1 MTQTTEQ
8 RKPQPVILP
17 DGRKGTIYSPA
28 HLLLRRMA
36 GSVHGYVQRGRGAS
50 DTQLRALARDNHV
63 RLHHE
68 RDGARLV
75 VVGAYLTPSGEKY
88 VEALDRAAERV
99 EYLAS
104 L

>member
-1 MTQTTEQ
+1 MTQP
-8 RKPQPVILP
+8 RKPQLVALS

-28 HLLLRRMA
+28 HLLLRRLAA
-36 GSVHGYVQRGRGAS
+36 GVHGYVQRGAGAS
-50 DTQLRALARDNHV
+50 DTQLRSLARDNHV

-75 VVGAYLTPSGEKY
+75 IVGAYLTPSGERY
-88 VEALDRAAERV
+88 CEALDVAAARIE
-99 EYLAS
+99 LINA

>member
-1 MTQTTEQ
+1 MTQT
-8 RKPQPVILP
+8 RKPQLVNLP

-28 HLLLRRMA
+28 HLLLRRLA
-36 GSVHGYVQRGRGAS
+36 GSVHGYVQRGAGAS
-50 DTQLRALARDNHV
+50 DTQLRSLARDNHV

-75 VVGAYLTPSGEKY
+75 IVGAYLTPSGEKY
-88 VEALDRAAERV
+88 VEALDAAATRAE
-99 EYLAS
+99 LIDS